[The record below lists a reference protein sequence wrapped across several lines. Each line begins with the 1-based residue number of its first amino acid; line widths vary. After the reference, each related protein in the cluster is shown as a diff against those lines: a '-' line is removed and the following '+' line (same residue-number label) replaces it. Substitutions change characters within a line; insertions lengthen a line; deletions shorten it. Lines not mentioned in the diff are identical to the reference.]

1 MTEFER
7 ALINRDGI
15 TEETANLQ
23 ESIEL
28 VDAIAETEE
37 FLMGLDPDYLIEFWD
52 LM

>member
-7 ALINRDGI
+7 APINRDSI
-15 TEETANLQ
+15 SEDDVNLQ